1 VPTVPVELSAG
12 APTFYGVK
20 IEWGRAPLSLRTGEE
35 AVFILVLVAAVYP
48 LIHARRLETV
58 EVLRTS

>member
-1 VPTVPVELSAG
+1 MV
-12 APTFYGVK
+12 
-20 IEWGRAPLSLRTGEE
+20 PLSLRTEEE

>member
-1 VPTVPVELSAG
+1 VSPVP
-12 APTFYGVK
+12 
-20 IEWGRAPLSLRTGEE
+20 LRTGIV
-35 AVFILVLVAAVYP
+35 AVFLIVVASAVYP